1 MQAIEVN
8 GIKICF
14 EHTGSGAPMLFIGGT
29 GWDMRQY
36 PNPLGS
42 ILAQQFDFILYDQRG
57 MGRSGKPRGPYTMA
71 QFAEDASQLITAMDW
86 RQAHV
91 VGYSFGGMVAQ
102 ELAIRFPE
110 KITSLVLAATTP
122 GGGGGSSYPIQDL
135 LQLDPLDRARRGL
148 EIADTRF
155 TPQWQARNPE
165 AAARRV
171 EERAKK
177 QAQFAHEPGAR
188 EAFAAQLL
196 ARSTHDAFSR
206 LTRITA
212 PTLVLAGQNDGQA
225 PLPAQDRMAEQIPNC
240 KLVKMAGSHNFIQES
255 DDAYREIAAFCMQH
269 S

>member
-1 MQAIEVN
+1 MQAIEIN
-8 GIKICF
+8 GIKICI
-14 EHTGSGAPMLFIGGT
+14 EHTGSGAPLLFIGGT
-29 GWDMRQY
+29 GWDMRQQ

-42 ILAQQFDFILYDQRG
+42 ILAQQFDFLHYDQRG
-57 MGRSGKPRGPYTMA
+57 MGRSDKPQGPYSMA
-71 QFAEDASQLITAMDW
+71 QFAEDASQLINAMGW

-110 KITSLVLAATTP
+110 QITSLVLAATTP
-122 GGGGGSSYPIQDL
+122 GGSGGSSYPIQDL
-135 LQLDPLDRARRGL
+135 LQLDPLDRARQGL

-165 AAARRV
+165 AADKRV
-171 EERAKK
+171 AERAKK
-177 QAQFAHEPGAR
+177 QAQFAHEPGTR

-196 ARSTHDAFSR
+196 ARATHDAYSR
-206 LTRITA
+206 LFQITA

-225 PLPAQDRMAEQIPNC
+225 PLPAQNRMAEQIPNC
-240 KLVKMAGSHNFIQES
+240 KLVKIAGSHNFIQES
-255 DDAYREIAAFCMQH
+255 NDAYREIAAFCLHH